1 MKVFEFAGVIFN
13 ADNICTIQKVTL
25 KKETERSEEKDSK
38 KTPAF
43 EMVPG
48 FQIVTV
54 AGGMNFTFKTEK
66 ERDEK
71 FNELL
76 KGLEDL

>member
-25 KKETERSEEKDSK
+25 KGEEKDK
-38 KTPAF
+38 KNGEAIPTSIPA
-43 EMVPG
+43 
-48 FQIVTV
+48 FQIVTI
-54 AGGMNFTFKTEK
+54 AGCMNFTFKTEK
-66 ERDEK
+66 ERDKK

-76 KGLEDL
+76 KGLKDL

>member
-13 ADNICTIQKVTL
+13 VDNICTIQKVTL
-25 KKETERSEEKDSK
+25 KGEATDKESGEIEKI
-38 KTPAF
+38 
-43 EMVPG
+43 PG

-71 FNELL
+71 FTELL
-76 KGLEDL
+76 KGLENL